1 MQTNRSIRKL
11 FSFLLLFLASLFS
24 TAYAQCTLNVQSV
37 IFGNYDVFDN
47 NYLEGVGNVNVTCDV
62 SSFYTIA
69 LSPGNGAFTN
79 RLLLNGQHE
88 LIYNLFVDPART
100 IVWGDG
106 TAASSTVSGMGTNSN
121 FPVYGRIP
129 ARQNVYVGN
138 YQDSVTVT
146 LVF

>member
-1 MQTNRSIRKL
+1 MRTNRSIKGL
-11 FSFLLLFLASLFS
+11 FSFLLFLVGSLPS
-24 TAYAQCTLNVQSV
+24 TVYAQCTLNVQSV
-37 IFGNYDVFDN
+37 MFGNYDVFDN
-47 NYLEGVGNVNVTCDV
+47 NHLDGVGNINVTCDV
-62 SSFYTIA
+62 SSSYTIS
-69 LSPGNGAFTN
+69 LSPGNGLFTQ
-79 RLLLNGQHE
+79 RVLLNGQHE
-88 LIYNLFVDPART
+88 LIYNLFIDAART

-106 TAASSTVSGMGTNSN
+106 TGASSTVQGMGTNSN